1 MSELDKVMIAGQFG
15 AHLPAD
21 SLIGTGILPAE
32 VKDKLVYVGN
42 SSKTGAYMALLS
54 GQVKREMEELAH
66 HMDYM
71 ELGAT
76 EGYERLFADCLMF
89 PEVHLKIEETNEIGN
104 TRIKRE
110 NPILVMR
117 RGNVKNMGDIKDF
130 NCTYDNSAGIRS
142 EVTEGLGLT
151 FPDAYTHCDTMVTLS
166 KMLKEKDKAV
176 ICELPFCHTLEAEAM
191 GGIIN
196 LGNEIAGP
204 RAGGYVCTDV
214 EEILNL
220 PDMDFTKGRIQETLL
235 ACKKLREE
243 GEHVVFEVAGPFTI
257 LNVLIDA
264 RYVFK
269 GMRKKPEVM
278 EKVFWKLGDQILK
291 YMELV
296 KEYGGDLISYADSS
310 GGVNILGPKMME
322 AVTVN
327 FTYPFLK
334 KVEQLADD
342 QTMILL
348 CPKTTLALIGTEK
361 AKFVDHQLEE
371 PIGYAQ
377 ACIHMIGK
385 AHFAGQMC
393 IKNVG
398 YHLNHGIFKEVKLL

>member
-1 MSELDKVMIAGQFG
+1 M
-15 AHLPAD
+15 
-21 SLIGTGILPAE
+21 
-32 VKDKLVYVGN
+32 
-42 SSKTGAYMALLS
+42 
-54 GQVKREMEELAH
+54 
-66 HMDYM
+66 
-71 ELGAT
+71 
-76 EGYERLFADCLMF
+76 
-89 PEVHLKIEETNEIGN
+89 
-104 TRIKRE
+104 
-110 NPILVMR
+110 VMR

-166 KMLKEKDKAV
+166 KVLKEKDKAV

-220 PDMDFTKGRIQETLL
+220 PDMDFTKNRIQETLL

-342 QTMILL
+342 KTMILL

>member
-1 MSELDKVMIAGQFG
+1 
-15 AHLPAD
+15 
-21 SLIGTGILPAE
+21 
-32 VKDKLVYVGN
+32 
-42 SSKTGAYMALLS
+42 
-54 GQVKREMEELAH
+54 
-66 HMDYM
+66 
-71 ELGAT
+71 
-76 EGYERLFADCLMF
+76 
-89 PEVHLKIEETNEIGN
+89 
-104 TRIKRE
+104 
-110 NPILVMR
+110 MR

-166 KMLKEKDKAV
+166 KVLKEKDKAV

-291 YMELV
+291 YMGTGERVRGRFDQLCRFFWRER
-296 KEYGGDLISYADSS
+296 EYSADRR
-310 GGVNILGPKMME
+310 
-322 AVTVN
+322 
-327 FTYPFLK
+327 
-334 KVEQLADD
+334 
-342 QTMILL
+342 
-348 CPKTTLALIGTEK
+348 
-361 AKFVDHQLEE
+361 
-371 PIGYAQ
+371 
-377 ACIHMIGK
+377 
-385 AHFAGQMC
+385 
-393 IKNVG
+393 
-398 YHLNHGIFKEVKLL
+398 

>member
-1 MSELDKVMIAGQFG
+1 
-15 AHLPAD
+15 
-21 SLIGTGILPAE
+21 
-32 VKDKLVYVGN
+32 
-42 SSKTGAYMALLS
+42 
-54 GQVKREMEELAH
+54 
-66 HMDYM
+66 
-71 ELGAT
+71 
-76 EGYERLFADCLMF
+76 
-89 PEVHLKIEETNEIGN
+89 
-104 TRIKRE
+104 
-110 NPILVMR
+110 MR

-269 GMRKKPEVM
+269 GMRKKAGSDGKGLLETGRSDFEIYGTGERVRGRFDQLCRF
-278 EKVFWKLGDQILK
+278 FWRS
-291 YMELV
+291 
-296 KEYGGDLISYADSS
+296 EYS
-310 GGVNILGPKMME
+310 
-322 AVTVN
+322 
-327 FTYPFLK
+327 
-334 KVEQLADD
+334 
-342 QTMILL
+342 
-348 CPKTTLALIGTEK
+348 GTEDDGSCYGE
-361 AKFVDHQLEE
+361 FYIPILEE
-371 PIGYAQ
+371 SRA
-377 ACIHMIGK
+377 AC
-385 AHFAGQMC
+385 
-393 IKNVG
+393 
-398 YHLNHGIFKEVKLL
+398 

>member
-1 MSELDKVMIAGQFG
+1 
-15 AHLPAD
+15 
-21 SLIGTGILPAE
+21 
-32 VKDKLVYVGN
+32 
-42 SSKTGAYMALLS
+42 
-54 GQVKREMEELAH
+54 
-66 HMDYM
+66 
-71 ELGAT
+71 
-76 EGYERLFADCLMF
+76 
-89 PEVHLKIEETNEIGN
+89 
-104 TRIKRE
+104 
-110 NPILVMR
+110 
-117 RGNVKNMGDIKDF
+117 MGDIKDF

-166 KMLKEKDKAV
+166 KVLKEKDKAV

-334 KVEQLADD
+334 KIEQLADD
-342 QTMILL
+342 KTMILL

-371 PIGYAQ
+371 PIGYA
-377 ACIHMIGK
+377 GRK
-385 AHFAGQMC
+385 AH
-393 IKNVG
+393 V
-398 YHLNHGIFKEVKLL
+398 

>member
-1 MSELDKVMIAGQFG
+1 M
-15 AHLPAD
+15 P
-21 SLIGTGILPAE
+21 
-32 VKDKLVYVGN
+32 YVSG
-42 SSKTGAYMALLS
+42 SS
-54 GQVKREMEELAH
+54 
-66 HMDYM
+66 
-71 ELGAT
+71 
-76 EGYERLFADCLMF
+76 
-89 PEVHLKIEETNEIGN
+89 LKIEETNEIGN
-104 TRIKRE
+104 TRIKRG

-166 KMLKEKDKAV
+166 KVLKEKDKAV

-278 EKVFWKLGDQILK
+278 ERVFWKLGDQILK
-291 YMELV
+291 
-296 KEYGGDLISYADSS
+296 
-310 GGVNILGPKMME
+310 
-322 AVTVN
+322 
-327 FTYPFLK
+327 
-334 KVEQLADD
+334 
-342 QTMILL
+342 
-348 CPKTTLALIGTEK
+348 
-361 AKFVDHQLEE
+361 
-371 PIGYAQ
+371 
-377 ACIHMIGK
+377 
-385 AHFAGQMC
+385 
-393 IKNVG
+393 
-398 YHLNHGIFKEVKLL
+398 

>member
-1 MSELDKVMIAGQFG
+1 M
-15 AHLPAD
+15 P
-21 SLIGTGILPAE
+21 
-32 VKDKLVYVGN
+32 YVSG
-42 SSKTGAYMALLS
+42 SS
-54 GQVKREMEELAH
+54 
-66 HMDYM
+66 
-71 ELGAT
+71 
-76 EGYERLFADCLMF
+76 
-89 PEVHLKIEETNEIGN
+89 LKIEETNEIGS

-166 KMLKEKDKAV
+166 KVLKEKDKAV

-278 EKVFWKLGDQILK
+278 E
-291 YMELV
+291 
-296 KEYGGDLISYADSS
+296 
-310 GGVNILGPKMME
+310 
-322 AVTVN
+322 
-327 FTYPFLK
+327 
-334 KVEQLADD
+334 
-342 QTMILL
+342 
-348 CPKTTLALIGTEK
+348 
-361 AKFVDHQLEE
+361 
-371 PIGYAQ
+371 
-377 ACIHMIGK
+377 
-385 AHFAGQMC
+385 
-393 IKNVG
+393 
-398 YHLNHGIFKEVKLL
+398 